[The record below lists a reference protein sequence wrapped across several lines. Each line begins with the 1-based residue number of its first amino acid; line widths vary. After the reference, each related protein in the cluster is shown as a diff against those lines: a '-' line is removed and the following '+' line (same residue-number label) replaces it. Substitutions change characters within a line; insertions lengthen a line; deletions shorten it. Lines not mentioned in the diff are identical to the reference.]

1 MAVPFIDLKKQYNS
15 IKEEI
20 NTQITKVFEG
30 CNFIMGPNVAAFE
43 KELAAY
49 LGVKHVISCASGSD
63 ALLLSL
69 MAAGIKEGDE
79 VITTPFTFFAT
90 VGAIARIGAI
100 PVFADIDGRT
110 FNLDAKSA
118 ISKITSKTKAIIAVH
133 LYGQPADMTK
143 LAGAAAER
151 GIALIE
157 DCAQAI
163 GARYKDKPAAT
174 IGDIGCLSF
183 FPTKN
188 LGCYGDGGAVVTS
201 NDELAE
207 KLKILRVHGAKPKYF
222 HKYIGINSR
231 LDEIQAAVL
240 RVKLK
245 YIDSWNARRI
255 EIAER
260 YDELFK
266 NVPGVTIPYKVP
278 DAKHI
283 YHQYAILVNNRDLV
297 LQKLNEA
304 KIGAGVYYPLAMHL
318 QECFKYLNYKP
329 GDFAVCEKVCSQ
341 ILSLPIY
348 PEMSEIDINE
358 VCETVIKSLLEE

>member
-1 MAVPFIDLKKQYNS
+1 MAVPFIDLKKQYSS

-20 NTQITKVFEG
+20 NLEIAKVIEA
-30 CNFIMGPNVAAFE
+30 CNFIMGPNVSAFE

-49 LGVKHVISCASGSD
+49 LGAKHVIACASGSD

-90 VGAIARIGAI
+90 AGAIARVGAL

-118 ISKITSKTKAIIAVH
+118 IAKITPKTKAIIAVH
-133 LYGQPADMTK
+133 LYGQTADMAE
-143 LAGAAAER
+143 LISAAEER
-151 GIALIE
+151 KIFLIE

-163 GARYKDKPAAT
+163 GARYKDKPAAV
-174 IGDIGCLSF
+174 IGDMGCLSF

-188 LGCYGDGGAVVTS
+188 LGCYGDGGAIVTS
-201 NDELAE
+201 NDETAE

-245 YIDSWNARRI
+245 YIDGWNARRG
-255 EIAER
+255 EIASK
-260 YDELFK
+260 YDDFFK
-266 NVPGVTIPYKVP
+266 NAPGVTVPYKAP
-278 DAKHI
+278 YAGHI
-283 YHQYAILVNNRDLV
+283 YHQYAILVDNRDSV
-297 LQKLNEA
+297 LKKLNEA
-304 KIGAGVYYPLAMHL
+304 KIGAGVYYPLTMHL
-318 QECFKYLNYKP
+318 QECFRYLNYKA
-329 GDFAVCEKVCSQ
+329 GDFAICEKVSSR

-348 PEMSEIDINE
+348 PEMSETNISE
-358 VCETVIKSLLEE
+358 VCETVIKSL